1 MNRFASASLILSP
14 PPLGTDIPYMA
25 DKDLSG
31 RPAQC
36 AETGRPSFADWS
48 RAFLGELAATSNVS
62 AAARKAGVSTFV
74 VYETR
79 RTNPE
84 FNRKWQEALCEGYDH
99 LEMALLCRL
108 RVGEI
113 KPPAGTKRAV
123 RQFDNATALRLL
135 TAHQEAVARQRA
147 MRDNED
153 ADTILASLNAKLER
167 MRERSLAAGAQA
179 EHGPDT
185 DAA

>member
-1 MNRFASASLILSP
+1 
-14 PPLGTDIPYMA
+14 MA
-25 DKDLSG
+25 DNDLSD
-31 RPAQC
+31 RPAHV
-36 AETGRPSFADWS
+36 AETGRPAFADWS

-62 AAARKAGVSTFV
+62 AAARLAGVSTFI

-113 KPPAGTKRAV
+113 KPAAGARRGV
-123 RQFDNATALRLL
+123 RLFDNATALRLL
-135 TAHQEAVARQRA
+135 TAHREAVARQRA

-153 ADTILASLNAKLER
+153 AGTILASLNAKLER
-167 MRERSLAAGAQA
+167 MRERSLAAGGQA
-179 EHGPDT
+179 EQGASSD
-185 DAA
+185 DA